1 MTNRKDGVFDR
12 RGVFTLNAAYTVKL
26 FSKLDVT
33 LNANDIFNTMEFRER
48 YILQNLNV
56 NSLFFTD
63 INEFSIALRYVFGAV
78 KDSKYKNKSVDDEL
92 NRMN

>member
-1 MTNRKDGVFDR
+1 
-12 RGVFTLNAAYTVKL
+12 
-26 FSKLDVT
+26 
-33 LNANDIFNTMEFRER
+33 MEFRES